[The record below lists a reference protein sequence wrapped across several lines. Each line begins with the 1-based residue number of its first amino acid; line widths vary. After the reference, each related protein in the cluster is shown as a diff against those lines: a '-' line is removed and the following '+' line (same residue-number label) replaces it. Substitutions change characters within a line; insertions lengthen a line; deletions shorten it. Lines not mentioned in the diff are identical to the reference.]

1 MDIILWRHADAED
14 GIPDEG
20 RKLTQKG
27 NRQAQKVAKWLK
39 ERLPSDTRILVSPA
53 KRTQQTVSHLTDKYE
68 TVKEIASGATVKN
81 ILSAI
86 GEINDTTYETVLV
99 VGHQPT
105 LGMVAAYL
113 LGCRETHLAVKKG
126 SIWWF
131 RYDDEGISLLAVI
144 TPEMA

>member
-27 NRQAQKVAKWLK
+27 EKQAQKVAKWLK

-81 ILSAI
+81 VLSAI
-86 GEINDTTYETVLV
+86 GEINDTSYETVLI

-113 LGCRETHLAVKKG
+113 LGSREAHITVKKG

-131 RYDDEGISLLAVI
+131 RYDDEGVTLMAVI